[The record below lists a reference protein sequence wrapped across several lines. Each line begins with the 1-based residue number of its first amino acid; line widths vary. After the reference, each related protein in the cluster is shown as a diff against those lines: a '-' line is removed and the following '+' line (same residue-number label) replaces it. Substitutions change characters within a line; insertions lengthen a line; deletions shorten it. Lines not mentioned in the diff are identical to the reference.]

1 MKQFLNNQLF
11 LLLVHGLWRQSFTF
25 NLSHRGCTIHY
36 EPHLA
41 KLYKMAKHPAI
52 KSLNTSYSTKP
63 QDQNEDLMRHK
74 FKFKRVYMDII
85 HIIWNY
91 DMINLTLS

>member
-1 MKQFLNNQLF
+1 
-11 LLLVHGLWRQSFTF
+11 
-25 NLSHRGCTIHY
+25 
-36 EPHLA
+36 
-41 KLYKMAKHPAI
+41 MAKHPAI